1 MIRAITFD
9 FWDTIAVDD
18 SDEPKRASLGLPGK
32 GDARVQLFV
41 ERVTALH
48 PEISP
53 AQAADAYR
61 HGNQQFRHSWHEEHR
76 TPGVSFRIYEA
87 YKFLDMAPQP
97 GRYGGFMREIDDLIR
112 EIENM
117 EIRISPDFAPDV
129 AEVLAELSREFRL
142 GIISDTIHTT
152 GRGLRYLLERQGL
165 GGYFSHFIFSD
176 EVGASKPDAVV
187 FRQAAMGLGVGFN
200 QMVHMGDRE
209 SNDIVGPK
217 SVGMRAILY
226 TGIVDRGSA
235 HSQADAVCRRYRDLP
250 DIVRRMP

>member
-32 GDARVQLFV
+32 GDARIQLFV

-48 PEISP
+48 PEIS
-53 AQAADAYR
+53 AQRAADAYR
-61 HGNQQFRHSWHEEHR
+61 HGNQQFSHSWHNEHR

-87 YKFLDMAPQP
+87 YKFLGMAPRP
-97 GRYGGFMREIDDLIR
+97 GHYGGFVREIDDLVR

-117 EIRISPDFAPDV
+117 EVRISPDLAPDV
-129 AEVLAELSREFRL
+129 EEVLAELSREFTL

-152 GRGLRYLLERQGL
+152 GRGLRYLLERHEL
-165 GGYFSHFIFSD
+165 ARYFSYFVFSD
-176 EVGASKPDAVV
+176 EVGASKPEPTV
-187 FRQAAMGLGVGFN
+187 FRQAALGLGVGFN
-200 QMVHMGDRE
+200 QMVHIGDRE

-226 TGIVDRGSA
+226 TGIIDRGST
-235 HSQADAVCRRYRDLP
+235 HTRADAVCRTYRDLP
-250 DIVRRMP
+250 HIVRRMP